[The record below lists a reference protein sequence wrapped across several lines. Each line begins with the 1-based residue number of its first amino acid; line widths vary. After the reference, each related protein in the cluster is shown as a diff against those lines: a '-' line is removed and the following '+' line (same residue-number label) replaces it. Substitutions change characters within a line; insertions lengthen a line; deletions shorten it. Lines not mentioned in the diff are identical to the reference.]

1 MVVLVWT
8 VISLGFW
15 AFYIAFVSYTPQFLY
30 FFIWTAGVGSIVWL
44 RRDGIERAVRAIKL
58 GETARF
64 VLLGCAMVLAE
75 EVVAA
80 FVNNLSE
87 GFTLRLFAV
96 RILQFWSLN
105 IFAFTGLILAWAWMS
120 RWLMFSRAER
130 FYLTGL
136 FGLYAE
142 RTIFVV
148 FSNPLAFLLFAPLEI
163 LTYGLILTPAQLS
176 VPAHGSMKSLRV
188 LRYAASL
195 LLPLLVSIPFVV
207 VLMVLRAHFP
217 WAFPPTKFIP

>member
-1 MVVLVWT
+1 VLVWT
-8 VISLGFW
+8 VVSLGFW
-15 AFYIAFVSYTPQFLY
+15 AFYLAFVSYTPQFLY

-44 RRDGIERAVRAIKL
+44 RRDRIEKAVRAIRL
-58 GETARF
+58 GETTRF
-64 VLLGCAMVLAE
+64 VLLGYAMVLAE

-96 RILQFWSLN
+96 RILQFWALN

-120 RWLMFSRAER
+120 RWLMFSRTER

-148 FSNPLAFLLFAPLEI
+148 FSNPLAFLFFAPLEI

-207 VLMVLRAHFP
+207 VLTVLRAHFP
-217 WAFPPTKFIP
+217 WVFPPTKFIP

>member
-1 MVVLVWT
+1 VLVWT
-8 VISLGFW
+8 LGSLGFW
-15 AFYIAFVSYTPQFLY
+15 AWYIAFVSYSPQLLY
-30 FFIWTAGVGSIVWL
+30 FFIWTAGVGSAVWL
-44 RRDGIERAVRAIKL
+44 GRERLEKAVRGIRL
-58 GETARF
+58 GETTRF
-64 VLLGCAMVLAE
+64 VLLGYAMVLAE

-96 RILQFWSLN
+96 RVLQFWALN

-120 RWLMFSRAER
+120 RWLMFSRRER
-130 FYLTGL
+130 FYLSGL

-142 RTIFVV
+142 RTIFVA
-148 FSNPLAFLLFAPLEI
+148 FSNPLAFLFFAPLEI

-176 VPAHGSMKSLRV
+176 VPAQGSMKSLRV

-195 LLPLLVSIPFVV
+195 LLPLLVSVPFVV
-207 VLMVLRAHFP
+207 ALTVLRAHFP
-217 WAFPPTKFIP
+217 WAFPPTKFVP